1 MPEVRANLA
10 FAGGAKITGLPAA
23 AANGEAVTFEQLN
36 AAVEGVAWKDS
47 SRVSTQGNVSLASP
61 GATIDGITMVG
72 GDRVLVRAQTA
83 QAENGIYVWNGAAVA
98 MTRAPD
104 CDLAAELEQAIT
116 TVEEGTNAGVSFRQT
131 SVNFTLGAGAVSW
144 TVFGSG
150 AGAASETSAG
160 VAELA
165 TQAETDA
172 GTDDARIVTPL
183 KLATSAFAKRKF
195 AADFGDG
202 SATQFD
208 VTHNFNT
215 EDVIVSVRRNSDDAD
230 VLCDIRRFS
239 VNVVRINV
247 ASAPGVNALR
257 VVIVG

>member
-1 MPEVRANLA
+1 
-10 FAGGAKITGLPAA
+10 
-23 AANGEAVTFEQLN
+23 
-36 AAVEGVAWKDS
+36 
-47 SRVSTQGNVSLASP
+47 
-61 GATIDGITMVG
+61 
-72 GDRVLVRAQTA
+72 
-83 QAENGIYVWNGAAVA
+83 